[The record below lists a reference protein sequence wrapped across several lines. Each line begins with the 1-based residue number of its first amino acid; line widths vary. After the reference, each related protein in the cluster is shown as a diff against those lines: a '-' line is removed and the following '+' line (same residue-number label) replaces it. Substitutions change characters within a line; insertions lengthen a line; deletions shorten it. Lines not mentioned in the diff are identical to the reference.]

1 VTGTWKA
8 LYESPTQSVWSLV
21 VLPAVFLG
29 WLALRGRRA
38 AGPVEPAAA
47 GFVRRWAVVF
57 ALVALVDPI
66 ATGPLGLPLLPFV
79 LLGDFRVFAL
89 VLAVM
94 HPTRAR
100 GGVLLEAAAWTFV
113 VPAFAYGTTK
123 LVEAVA
129 GAQAS
134 TMLWIVYEAGFVTLA
149 DAFVLWVLP
158 RRVDAD
164 REPVRRY
171 VRAVLGFVVLY
182 YVLWALA
189 DVLTLNGVDAGWA
202 LRMLPNQ
209 LYYGLFVPF
218 AYVRFFSAEAAASSA
233 STQAAT

>member
-1 VTGTWKA
+1 VTGTWQA

-21 VLPAVFLG
+21 VLPAVFLL
-29 WLALRGRRA
+29 WLAVRGRRA
-38 AGPVEPAAA
+38 DGPVEPAAA
-47 GFVRRWAVVF
+47 RFVRRWAVVF

-66 ATGPLGLPLLPFV
+66 ATGRLGWPLLPFV

-94 HPTRAR
+94 HPARAR
-100 GGVLLEAAAWTFV
+100 GGVLLEAAAWTLV
-113 VPAFAYGTTK
+113 VPAFAYGTMK
-123 LVEAVA
+123 LVDSVA
-129 GAQAS
+129 GAQAP
-134 TMLWIVYEAGFVTLA
+134 TMLWIVYEAGFVVLA

-158 RRVDAD
+158 RRVGPD
-164 REPVRRY
+164 REPARRY
-171 VRAVLGFVVLY
+171 VRTVLGFVVFY
-182 YVLWALA
+182 YVLWALS
-189 DVLTLNGVDAGWA
+189 DILTLNGVDAGWA

-218 AYVRFFSAEAAASSA
+218 AYVRFFSAEAASST

>member
-1 VTGTWKA
+1 MPATWKA
-8 LYESPTQSVWSLV
+8 LYESPTQGVWALV
-21 VLPAVFLG
+21 VLPALFLG
-29 WLALRGRRA
+29 WLAVRGHRP
-38 AGPVEPAAA
+38 GGGVEPAAA

-66 ATGPLGLPLLPFV
+66 ATGLLAWPLLPFV

-94 HPTRAR
+94 RPTRAR
-100 GGVLLEAAAWTFV
+100 AAVLLEAAAWTLV
-113 VPAFAYGTTK
+113 VPAFAYGTMR

-129 GAQAS
+129 GAQAP
-134 TMLWIVYEAGFVTLA
+134 TMLWIVYEVGFIVLA
-149 DAFVLWVLP
+149 DTLVVWLLP
-158 RRVDAD
+158 RRIASE
-164 REPVRRY
+164 RGPARRY

-182 YVLWALA
+182 YSLWALA
-189 DVLTLNGVDAGWA
+189 DVLTLNGLDLGWA
-202 LRMLPNQ
+202 LRMVPNQ

-218 AYVRFFSAEAAASSA
+218 AWFRFFSAHAASST

>member
-1 VTGTWKA
+1 MPGTWKA
-8 LYESPTQSVWSLV
+8 LYESPTQGVWALI
-21 VLPAVFLG
+21 VLPALFLG
-29 WLALRGRRA
+29 WLAVRGHRP
-38 AGPVEPAAA
+38 GGGVEPAAA
-47 GFVRRWAVVF
+47 GFVRRWAMVF

-66 ATGPLGLPLLPFV
+66 VTGLLAWPLLPFV

-100 GGVLLEAAAWTFV
+100 AAVLLEAAAWTLV
-113 VPAFAYGTTK
+113 VPAFAYGTMR

-129 GAQAS
+129 GAQAP
-134 TMLWIVYEAGFVTLA
+134 TMLWIVYEVGFVVLA
-149 DAFVLWVLP
+149 DALVVWLIP
-158 RRVDAD
+158 RRTGPD
-164 REPVRRY
+164 REPARRY

-182 YVLWALA
+182 YSLWALA
-189 DVLTLNGVDAGWA
+189 DVLTLNGLDLGWA
-202 LRMLPNQ
+202 LRMVPNQ

-218 AYVRFFSAEAAASSA
+218 AYFRFFSTHAASST